1 MHQGASRVLQRLTT
15 RPERGINLEIYMT
28 LYQALLEAGV
38 ECSNYYSDLYF
49 PANDK
54 SKEVLKRFP
63 RVYRT
68 MFTSNI
74 TKELMY
80 EAPFAFDPYW
90 ETNDE

>member
-1 MHQGASRVLQRLTT
+1 
-15 RPERGINLEIYMT
+15 MT
-28 LYQALLEAGV
+28 LYEALIEAGV
-38 ECSNYYSDLYF
+38 ECSNYYSDLHF

-54 SKEVLKRFP
+54 SKEVLKKFP
-63 RVYRT
+63 NVYRT

-90 ETNDE
+90 QANDE